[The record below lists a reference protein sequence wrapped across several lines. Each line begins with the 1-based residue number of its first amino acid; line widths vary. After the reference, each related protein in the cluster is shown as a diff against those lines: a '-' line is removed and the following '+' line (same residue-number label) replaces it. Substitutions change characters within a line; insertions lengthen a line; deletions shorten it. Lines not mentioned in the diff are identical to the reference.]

1 LTAPP
6 GGPYPELRRLGP
18 AVSCCPW
25 SVAQIPWWIWSGR
38 AVGRRLLRS
47 TARRTARS
55 SPIG

>member
-25 SVAQIPWWIWSGR
+25 SVAQIPWWIWSGW
-38 AVGRRLLRS
+38 AV
-47 TARRTARS
+47 
-55 SPIG
+55 